1 IVVDHQK
8 KCQEYWPKDVGAT
21 KEFGAFVVTTVL
33 EDEYADYAYRKLR
46 VSYKKEERVMHH
58 FHFLSWT
65 DKSRP
70 DHTFPLLAFLR
81 RVRSFDSEALGPL
94 VVHCSAGVG
103 RTGTLIALDYLM
115 EQAKA
120 EQKVDV
126 FSCVQKLR
134 EQRMN
139 MVQLLEQ
146 YVFVYDALLETLK
159 SGDTVIPCATFPHT
173 LEDLK
178 RSDSAAHKQ
187 MRKEFELIRVSKEA
201 IDLSKADGGTATNKD
216 RNRYQ
221 DIVPMD
227 LYRPRLDQLFNDHG
241 DYINAVSVDGYKSRD
256 AYILTQMP
264 LPETVSDFLHMT
276 YNSYGIRSNAI
287 VMLNELDEDD
297 LTCATYWPTEVDSPV
312 EFGGLTVS
320 LVSEDKQQHRNII
333 IRDLDIST
341 SEGEDKQPHR
351 VRQFQMTN
359 CWSKDSPFPKEM
371 GVLLDLM
378 ELVTRWQQQS
388 EVAPVTVHCLNGVE
402 RSAMFAMASYLVDML
417 KVEQIVDVYLACRF
431 ITSKCPLALPSL
443 EQYQFLFEL
452 AGSFMSDFETY
463 SNFK

>member
-1 IVVDHQK
+1 MAVAWVLFVPGQRPKLSTITDFWRLIWHKDVNRIVMLTGLCEMGK
-8 KCQEYWPKDVGAT
+8 RKCQEYWPKDVGAT

-81 RVRSFDSEALGPL
+81 RVRGFDSEALGPL
-94 VVHCSAGVG
+94 VVHC
-103 RTGTLIALDYLM
+103 
-115 EQAKA
+115 
-120 EQKVDV
+120 
-126 FSCVQKLR
+126 
-134 EQRMN
+134 
-139 MVQLLEQ
+139 
-146 YVFVYDALLETLK
+146 
-159 SGDTVIPCATFPHT
+159 
-173 LEDLK
+173 
-178 RSDSAAHKQ
+178 
-187 MRKEFELIRVSKEA
+187 
-201 IDLSKADGGTATNKD
+201 
-216 RNRYQ
+216 
-221 DIVPMD
+221 
-227 LYRPRLDQLFNDHG
+227 RPRLDQLFNDHG

-264 LPETVSDFLHMT
+264 LPETVSDFLHMA
-276 YNSYGIRSNAI
+276 YNSYGTRSNAI

-341 SEGEDKQPHR
+341 SEGENEQPHR
-351 VRQFQMTN
+351 VRQFQLTN
-359 CWSKDSPFPKEM
+359 CWSKDSPFPKKM

-388 EVAPVTVHCLNGVE
+388 EVTPVTVHCLNGVE

>member
-1 IVVDHQK
+1 
-8 KCQEYWPKDVGAT
+8 
-21 KEFGAFVVTTVL
+21 
-33 EDEYADYAYRKLR
+33 
-46 VSYKKEERVMHH
+46 
-58 FHFLSWT
+58 
-65 DKSRP
+65 
-70 DHTFPLLAFLR
+70 
-81 RVRSFDSEALGPL
+81 
-94 VVHCSAGVG
+94 
-103 RTGTLIALDYLM
+103 M

-146 YVFVYDALLETLK
+146 YVFVYDALLEALK

-178 RSDSAAHKQ
+178 RSDSAAHQQ
-187 MRKEFELIRVSKEA
+187 MLKEFELIRVSKEA

-276 YNSYGIRSNAI
+276 HNSYGIRSNAI

-297 LTCATYWPTEVDSPV
+297 LVSTCATYWPTEVDSPV